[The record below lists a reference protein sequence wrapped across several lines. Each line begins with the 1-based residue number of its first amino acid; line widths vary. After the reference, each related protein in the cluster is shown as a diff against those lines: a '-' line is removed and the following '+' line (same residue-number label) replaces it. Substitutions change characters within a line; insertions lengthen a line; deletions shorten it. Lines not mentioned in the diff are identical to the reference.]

1 MNKNK
6 MIFELVA
13 KKLNK
18 PVDEVTEMDALYYLA
33 SENAERVKTVANI
46 TERLVGTLEYL
57 ERKLYALEDF
67 AHEILLE
74 EE

>member
-1 MNKNK
+1 MDKNK

-13 KKLNK
+13 LKLNK

-33 SENAERVKTVANI
+33 SENAERVKIVAD
-46 TERLVGTLEYL
+46 TTKRLVDTFEFLQ
-57 ERKLYALEDF
+57 RKLDALEDF
-67 AHEILLE
+67 AHDILLE